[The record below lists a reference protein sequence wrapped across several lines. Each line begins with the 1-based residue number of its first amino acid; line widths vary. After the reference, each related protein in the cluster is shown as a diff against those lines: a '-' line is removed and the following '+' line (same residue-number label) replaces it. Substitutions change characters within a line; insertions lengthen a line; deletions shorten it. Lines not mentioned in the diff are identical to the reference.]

1 MTSTGAIWLVIVAAC
16 LGANLPFFNHRL
28 LAFGPLIQPHKAM
41 IIRLAEMVMLYFIV
55 GGLGLLLENRVGQIA
70 SQGWEFYA
78 VTGALFI
85 TLAFPGFV
93 YCYLLRRRA

>member
-28 LAFGPLIQPHKAM
+28 LAFGPLIQPRKAM
-41 IIRLAEMVMLYFIV
+41 IIRLAEMVVMYFIV
-55 GGLGLLLENRVGQIA
+55 GGLGLFLENRVGQIA

-85 TLAFPGFV
+85 TLAFPGFI